1 MKFTA
6 DGLPGLNESLAFPC
20 FIQRLLIQIKFSG

>member
-6 DGLPGLNESLAFPC
+6 DGLPGFSWTLLLPC
-20 FIQRLLIQIKFSG
+20 FIQRWLIQIKFSG

>member
-6 DGLPGLNESLAFPC
+6 GGLPGCSWPLLLPC